1 MDLNQL
7 KTFITVAEEQHLT
20 RAAERLFTS
29 QPAVSAQLKALEDT
43 LGISLFERTP
53 KGMRLTPA
61 GERLLPQALAILDS
75 AKQLVNQAQALQ
87 GTLMGELNIG
97 INSDFAFLRLDQLL
111 KDSREA
117 YPQLQLSFMSSMSP
131 EILLDLRRGKLD
143 AGFFFGPC
151 HFADLAVEH
160 LVDTEM
166 ALIGPVSWSERIRSA
181 DLSGLCRMPWVY
193 STRRCPFF
201 SISEKLFAGMSEQP
215 EKVVFVDNEEAI
227 RALVKAESGVALMRA
242 DDAARAEQEG
252 WGVRWPGKVP
262 DISLSVATQA
272 NRRQEQNIQAFLR
285 MLRTCW
291 PEAEDQTQ
299 EKRLG

>member
-1 MDLNQL
+1 MDLTQL
-7 KTFITVAEEQHLT
+7 KTFVAVAEEQHLT

-43 LGISLFERTP
+43 LGLPLFERTP

-75 AKQLVNQAQALQ
+75 AKQLVNQARALQ

-97 INSDFAFLRLDQLL
+97 INSDFSFLRLDQLL
-111 KDSREA
+111 RDSREA
-117 YPQLQLSFMSSMSP
+117 YPQLQLSFMSSMSAD
-131 EILLDLRRGKLD
+131 ILQDLRRGKLD

-151 HFADLAVEH
+151 NFADLSVEA
-160 LVDTEM
+160 LSEIEM
-166 ALIGPVSWSERIRSA
+166 ALIAPASWAEQIRSA
-181 DLSGLCRMPWVY
+181 DLSRLCRMPWVY

-201 SISEKLFAGMSEQP
+201 VISERLFAGMSEQP

-227 RALVKAESGVALMRA
+227 RTLVKAESGIALMRG
-242 DDAARAEQEG
+242 DDADRAVAEG

-285 MLRTCW
+285 LLRDCW
-291 PEAEDQTQ
+291 PEAEGPS
-299 EKRLG
+299 EAKRLG